1 MIAMLPP
8 DDRPELD
15 KDIVEPSKKDFLEDV
30 DDDRFMGEAWEYV
43 RTLSY
48 KVEEAV
54 AKYVANIQ
62 TRRSMN

>member
-8 DDRPELD
+8 DDRPQLGE
-15 KDIVEPSKKDFLEDV
+15 DIIEPSKKDFVDDV
-30 DDDRFMGEAWEYV
+30 DDDAFMGEAWEYV